1 MGRLADVVLAVG
13 FLIFLVVILV
23 TLGITWNT
31 IWNDMR
37 QFFGGAS
44 VGLAAV
50 VRREPDSSLPRTR
63 PAPRLDRL
71 RKGSQGRRALLVLLA
86 AALLL
91 ALPGFGSA
99 SQGPPHAAGS
109 PPPIRSISVYTTY
122 PGQNQYLAIPANT
135 SGVLVYPTWQITL
148 VTDEN
153 LSYTIYVNG
162 LRVDEGTV
170 NGQDV
175 VQLNV
180 TGQTVSVNIGF
191 GDTIYRYNN
200 EFLSTVPLSAYYAP
214 PPPPLVATE
223 EQVLIQGVQVL
234 GAFVMAVLG
243 AMFVARRIVI
253 ERRKRQIQEL

>member
-31 IWNDMR
+31 IWSDIR

-44 VGLAAV
+44 VLGLAAV
-50 VRREPDSSLPRTR
+50 VRREGAPRGR
-63 PAPRLDRL
+63 PAPRFPRQGT
-71 RKGSQGRRALLVLLA
+71 GSQKRRAVPVLLA
-86 AALLL
+86 AVLLL
-91 ALPGFGSA
+91 ALPGLGSA
-99 SQGPPHAAGS
+99 TQSQTHVAGS

-122 PGQNQYLAIPANT
+122 PGQNQYLAIPPNT
-135 SGVLVYPTWQITL
+135 SGVLVYPTWVITL

-162 LRVDEGTV
+162 LRVDEGV
-170 NGQDV
+170 INGQSV